1 MAEIMGQQRLL
12 LEWLVMA
19 GNIAVSDTDNG
30 TTLFA
35 TQVECEKAGWI
46 KLTQFG
52 SGFFMAAITDSGKDV
67 VKNRRTGGNRQG
79 SASDRKDKSTDRRR
93 SATSA

>member
-1 MAEIMGQQRLL
+1 MSEIMHQQRLL

-30 TTLFA
+30 SLLYK

-52 SGFFMAAITDSGKDV
+52 SGFFMAAITNLGKQAIR
-67 VKNRRTGGNRQG
+67 NRRLGRLDNAGP
-79 SASDRKDKSTDRRR
+79 DRRR
-93 SATSA
+93 AMTT